1 MEKVSNLNQNWLL
14 KNDRLSVSR
23 QLLNLS
29 LPASKELNIDLSLLE
44 MLFIQGSNFGLP
56 SGLESVVTRLI
67 CC

>member
-14 KNDRLSVSR
+14 KNDRL
-23 QLLNLS
+23 
-29 LPASKELNIDLSLLE
+29 PASKALNIDLSLLE